1 MSWDIKSLCFF
12 IYIYITVSI
21 LYKKIFF
28 FMIYFWHQGD
38 VAEFEML
45 PNQEMWLFLVTFSQG
60 SLKVIRTFSF
70 IFLILFQKKL
80 FIYLVVLSLSC
91 SMWDLVLWP
100 GIELLPPAMRVQSLS
115 HWTTREVPLIF
126 FYIPLNTGQHGST
139 AKKNPMFIISLEAYE
154 LEFLGTI

>member
-1 MSWDIKSLCFF
+1 
-12 IYIYITVSI
+12 
-21 LYKKIFF
+21 
-28 FMIYFWHQGD
+28 MIYFWHQGD

-91 SMWDLVLWP
+91 SMWDLVPWP
-100 GIELLPPAMRVQSLS
+100 EIEPRPRALEAWSLS
-115 HWTTREVPLIF
+115 YWTTREVPSYLIDVLYLPHILAYF
-126 FYIPLNTGQHGST
+126 LTTRLKISHIRKQFST
-139 AKKNPMFIISLEAYE
+139 NCCSYQ
-154 LEFLGTI
+154 